1 MKFWQEGGCWVVIIF
16 KLWLGLMRSGA
27 IRSDLPK
34 DLIILFDHS
43 FAVYSYVNSTV
54 RNILSNCGFS
64 LRHLKFIF
72 SIIIII
78 IIIVST
84 SARQLLTDLG
94 RRISQISG
102 EVRESGYLFHWCS
115 VLVQRFNAILLH
127 DSLPAPDCTDWWSYP
142 LNYLFRFF

>member
-1 MKFWQEGGCWVVIIF
+1 
-16 KLWLGLMRSGA
+16 MRSGA

-84 SARQLLTDLG
+84 SARQLLTDLS
-94 RRISQISG
+94 RRIS
-102 EVRESGYLFHWCS
+102 
-115 VLVQRFNAILLH
+115 
-127 DSLPAPDCTDWWSYP
+127 
-142 LNYLFRFF
+142 